1 MLVIRLQ
8 RTGRENTPTYRIV
21 LAEHTQPVKGKFLE
35 ILGHYLPAREP
46 RVFEVNKERVEHWVS
61 KGAQPS
67 ETMAR
72 LLKAHGV
79 KNMDKFIKKYTKQV
93 SKKNPPPAPETPA
106 PAPKAEAAPAA
117 EAPAAEP
124 VAEAAPEAPAAA
136 PEAPAVETPAA

>member
-21 LAEHTQPVKGKFLE
+21 LAEHTQPVKGKFME

-46 RVFEVNKERVEHWVS
+46 RVFEVNTERVEYWVS
-61 KGAQPS
+61 KGAKPS

-79 KNMDKFIKKYTKQV
+79 KNMDKFITKYTKQV
-93 SKKNPPPAPETPA
+93 SKKNPPPAPEAAPA
-106 PAPKAEAAPAA
+106 PAPAAPAA
-117 EAPAAEP
+117 EAPAAE
-124 VAEAAPEAPAAA
+124 AAPASEAPAA
-136 PEAPAVETPAA
+136 ETPAA